1 MQIDS
6 LTRGSG
12 WPLTLPLQALEKAL
26 GQRVLLVLK
35 DQRVLEGT
43 LSGFDEH
50 MNLVLSDAEERAGEA
65 KRQVGTVVLR
75 GNHVVSIAPK

>member
-1 MQIDS
+1 
-6 LTRGSG
+6 
-12 WPLTLPLQALEKAL
+12 LQALEKAL

-35 DQRVLEGT
+35 DGRAIEGT

-50 MNLVLSDAEERAGEA
+50 MNLVLEGAEEHSEAG
-65 KRQVGTVVLR
+65 KKSLGTLVLR

>member
-1 MQIDS
+1 M
-6 LTRGSG
+6 
-12 WPLTLPLQALEKAL
+12 TLPLQALEKAL

-35 DQRVLEGT
+35 DGRVIEGT

-50 MNLVLSDAEERAGEA
+50 MNLVLDGAEERSEAG
-65 KRQVGTVVLR
+65 KRAVGTLVLR